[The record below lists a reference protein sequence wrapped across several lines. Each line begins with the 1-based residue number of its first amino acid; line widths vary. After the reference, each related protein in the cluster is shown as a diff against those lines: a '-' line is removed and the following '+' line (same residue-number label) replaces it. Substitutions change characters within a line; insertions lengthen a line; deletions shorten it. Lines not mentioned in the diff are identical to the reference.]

1 MQSTW
6 LPLTL
11 HLSCSFFFGQGG
23 KERIPVLQ
31 EVSLRERIANS
42 RVRVKGKSPRK
53 LKNCGKR
60 ATRSLALRVSLSFP
74 LRIALAVALALFLVG
89 FDLLELLVPDL
100 VGVFFLLDSLGKDLK
115 GWLDRL

>member
-60 ATRSLALRVSLSFP
+60 LGSVSQLSQGARPLTCPSSLPFLPLSNRPCRCPCPFSCGIRSP
-74 LRIALAVALALFLVG
+74 
-89 FDLLELLVPDL
+89 
-100 VGVFFLLDSLGKDLK
+100 
-115 GWLDRL
+115 